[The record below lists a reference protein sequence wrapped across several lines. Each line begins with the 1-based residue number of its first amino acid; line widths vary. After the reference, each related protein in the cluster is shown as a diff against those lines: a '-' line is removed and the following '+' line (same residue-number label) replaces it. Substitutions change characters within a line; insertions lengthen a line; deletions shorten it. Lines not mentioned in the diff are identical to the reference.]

1 MKKQDI
7 IKQNQLA
14 WDKKAT
20 DGNQWSTPVSKEEI
34 NQAREGIFNIKLT
47 ARKYVP
53 RNWFPENLKNT
64 KILCL
69 ASAGGQ
75 QGPILAAAGAIV
87 TVFDISSNQLKLDEK
102 IAKENNLIISTIQ
115 GEMTHLECFKN
126 NYFDLIF
133 CPVSVTYIPDVLPV
147 FKESFR
153 VLKNGGKFLFG
164 SVNPLIYLFDNDK
177 YDKGIFEVSNN
188 LPFNSFDELT
198 NNQIVEFINNK
209 EPIEYSHTLEKLIGG
224 QTEVGFTIEDFYED
238 IDQDEIC
245 NYTCKYF
252 ATKAVK

>member
-1 MKKQDI
+1 ML
-7 IKQNQLA
+7 NY
-14 WDKKAT
+14 
-20 DGNQWSTPVSKEEI
+20 
-34 NQAREGIFNIKLT
+34 LT
-47 ARKYVP
+47 V
-53 RNWFPENLKNT
+53 L
-64 KILCL
+64 
-69 ASAGGQ
+69 
-75 QGPILAAAGAIV
+75 
-87 TVFDISSNQLKLDEK
+87 
-102 IAKENNLIISTIQ
+102 
-115 GEMTHLECFKN
+115 
-126 NYFDLIF
+126 YFDLIF

-177 YDKGIFEVSNN
+177 YDKGIFEVSNK

-198 NNQIVEFINNK
+198 NNQIVEFINNR
-209 EPIEYSHTLEKLIGG
+209 EPIEYSHTLEELIEG